1 MDMDAKHTN
10 PWAKALEIMFL
21 GNGIINN
28 LAEPRV
34 QLKELL
40 KQKGEIG
47 LLLDDPDL
55 SADKKELF
63 REELRRQSGY
73 IAAFYDSLGELI
85 TAYEECTKGEL

>member
-1 MDMDAKHTN
+1 M
-10 PWAKALEIMFL
+10 PRFL
-21 GNGIINN
+21 
-28 LAEPRV
+28 L

-73 IAAFYDSLGELI
+73 IAVAW
-85 TAYEECTKGEL
+85 